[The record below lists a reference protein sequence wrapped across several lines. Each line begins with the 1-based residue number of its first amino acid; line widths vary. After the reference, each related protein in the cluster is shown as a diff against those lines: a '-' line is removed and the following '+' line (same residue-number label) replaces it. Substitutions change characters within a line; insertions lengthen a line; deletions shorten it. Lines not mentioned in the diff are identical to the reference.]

1 MICTL
6 YFKTSNKI
14 MSFTNYKTLSQVVQ
28 QFQLSYQE
36 ENFIQPITFEI
47 NDYIRAELQFNL
59 KELVVDSSEYALC
72 ENLIYPILREI
83 WKAYKNDFM
92 LWSHHPLESNGE
104 LSGTPDYLIA
114 KRSALGKIVFEHPY
128 FIVVEAKKDNFSE
141 GWGQCAAEL
150 VAIQKLNNNS
160 NQSLFGIVT
169 NAERWEFAKLQHSIF
184 TKNING
190 FQIENLDDLFSAINY
205 LFLESQKQ
213 LGKTEC

>member
-1 MICTL
+1 
-6 YFKTSNKI
+6 
-14 MSFTNYKTLSQVVQ
+14 MSFTSYKMLSQVVQ
-28 QFQLSYQE
+28 EFQLSYQE
-36 ENFIQPITFEI
+36 ENFIQPIAFEI
-47 NDYIRAELQFNL
+47 NDYIRGELQFNL
-59 KELVVDSSEYALC
+59 KELVIDSSEYALC
-72 ENLIYPILREI
+72 ENIIYPILREI
-83 WKAYKNDFM
+83 WKAYKSDFM

-128 FIVVEAKKDNFSE
+128 FIVIEAKKDNFSE

-160 NQSLFGIVT
+160 NQPLFGIVT
-169 NAERWEFAKLQHSIF
+169 NGERWEFAKLQHTIF

-213 LGKTEC
+213 LKE

>member
-1 MICTL
+1 
-6 YFKTSNKI
+6 

-28 QFQLSYQE
+28 EFQLSYQE
-36 ENFIQPITFEI
+36 QNFVEPITFEI

-72 ENLIYPILREI
+72 ENIIYPILREI
-83 WKAYKNDFM
+83 WKTYKNDFM

-150 VAIQKLNNNS
+150 VAIQKLNNNL
-160 NQSLFGIVT
+160 NQPLFGIVT
-169 NAERWEFAKLQHSIF
+169 NAERWEFAKLQYNTF

-213 LGKTEC
+213 LKE

>member
-1 MICTL
+1 
-6 YFKTSNKI
+6 
-14 MSFTNYKTLSQVVQ
+14 MSFISYKTLSQVVQ
-28 QFQLSYQE
+28 EFQLSYQE
-36 ENFIQPITFEI
+36 ENFIQPIAFEI
-47 NDYIRAELQFNL
+47 NDYIRGELQFNL
-59 KELVVDSSEYALC
+59 KELVIDSSEYALC
-72 ENLIYPILREI
+72 ENIIYPILREI

-114 KRSALGKIVFEHPY
+114 KRSVLGKIVFEHPY
-128 FIVVEAKKDNFSE
+128 FIVIEAKKDNFSE

-160 NQSLFGIVT
+160 HQPLFGIVT
-169 NAERWEFAKLQHSIF
+169 NGERWEFAKLQHTIF

-213 LGKTEC
+213 LKE

>member
-1 MICTL
+1 ML
-6 YFKTSNKI
+6 FTS
-14 MSFTNYKTLSQVVQ
+14 YKTLSQVVQ
-28 QFQLSYQE
+28 EFQLSYQE
-36 ENFIQPITFEI
+36 ENFIQPIAFEI
-47 NDYIRAELQFNL
+47 NDYIRGELQFNL
-59 KELVVDSSEYALC
+59 KELVIDSSEYALC
-72 ENLIYPILREI
+72 ENIIYPILREI

-128 FIVVEAKKDNFSE
+128 FIVIEAKKDNFSE

-160 NQSLFGIVT
+160 HQPLFGIVT
-169 NAERWEFAKLQHSIF
+169 NGERWEFAKLQHTIF

-213 LGKTEC
+213 LKE

>member
-1 MICTL
+1 
-6 YFKTSNKI
+6 
-14 MSFTNYKTLSQVVQ
+14 MSFTSYKTLSQVVQ
-28 QFQLSYQE
+28 EFQLSYQE
-36 ENFIQPITFEI
+36 ENFIQPIAFEI
-47 NDYIRAELQFNL
+47 NDYIRGELQFNL
-59 KELVVDSSEYALC
+59 KELVIDSSEYALC
-72 ENLIYPILREI
+72 ENIIYPILRDI

-114 KRSALGKIVFEHPY
+114 KRSVLGKIVFEHPY
-128 FIVVEAKKDNFSE
+128 FIVIEAKKDNFSE

-150 VAIQKLNNNS
+150 VAIQKLNNNLH
-160 NQSLFGIVT
+160 QPLFGIVT
-169 NAERWEFAKLQHSIF
+169 NAERWEFAKLQHTIF

-213 LGKTEC
+213 LKE

>member
-1 MICTL
+1 MP
-6 YFKTSNKI
+6 
-14 MSFTNYKTLSQVVQ
+14 FTTYKTLSQVVQ
-28 QFQLSYQE
+28 EFQLSYQE
-36 ENFIQPITFEI
+36 QNFVEPIAFKI

-72 ENLIYPILREI
+72 ENIIYPILREI

-128 FIVVEAKKDNFSE
+128 FIVIEAKKDNFSE

-160 NQSLFGIVT
+160 NQPLFGIVT
-169 NAERWEFAKLQHSIF
+169 NAERWEFAKLQHTIF
-184 TKNING
+184 TKNLNG

-213 LGKTEC
+213 LKE

>member
-1 MICTL
+1 
-6 YFKTSNKI
+6 
-14 MSFTNYKTLSQVVQ
+14 MSFTSYKTLSQVVQ
-28 QFQLSYQE
+28 EFQLSYQE
-36 ENFIQPITFEI
+36 QSFVQPIAFEI
-47 NDYIRAELQFNL
+47 NDYIRGELQFNL
-59 KELVVDSSEYALC
+59 KELVIDSSEYALC
-72 ENLIYPILREI
+72 ENIIYPILREI

-114 KRSALGKIVFEHPY
+114 KRSVLGKIVFEHPY
-128 FIVVEAKKDNFSE
+128 FIVIEAKKDNFSE

-160 NQSLFGIVT
+160 HQPLFGIVT
-169 NAERWEFAKLQHSIF
+169 NAERWEFAKLQHTIF

-213 LGKTEC
+213 LKE

>member
-1 MICTL
+1 
-6 YFKTSNKI
+6 
-14 MSFTNYKTLSQVVQ
+14 MSFTNYKTLSQVAQ
-28 QFQLSYQE
+28 EFQLSYQE
-36 ENFIQPITFEI
+36 QNFVEPITFKI

-72 ENLIYPILREI
+72 ENIIYPILREI
-83 WKAYKNDFM
+83 WKTYKNDFM

-128 FIVVEAKKDNFSE
+128 FIIVEAKKDNFSE

-150 VAIQKLNNNS
+150 VAIQKLNNNL

-190 FQIENLDDLFSAINY
+190 FHIENLDDLFSAINY

-213 LGKTEC
+213 LKE

>member
-1 MICTL
+1 
-6 YFKTSNKI
+6 
-14 MSFTNYKTLSQVVQ
+14 MSFTSYKTLSQVVQ
-28 QFQLSYQE
+28 EFQLSYQE
-36 ENFIQPITFEI
+36 ENFIQPIAFEI
-47 NDYIRAELQFNL
+47 NDYIRGELQFNL
-59 KELVVDSSEYALC
+59 KELVIDSSEYALC
-72 ENLIYPILREI
+72 ENIIYPILREI

-114 KRSALGKIVFEHPY
+114 KRSVLGKIVFEHPY
-128 FIVVEAKKDNFSE
+128 FIVIEAKKDNFSE

-160 NQSLFGIVT
+160 HQPLFGIVT
-169 NAERWEFAKLQHSIF
+169 NAERWEFAKLQHTIF

-213 LGKTEC
+213 LKE

>member
-1 MICTL
+1 VI
-6 YFKTSNKI
+6 
-14 MSFTNYKTLSQVVQ
+14 
-28 QFQLSYQE
+28 
-36 ENFIQPITFEI
+36 
-47 NDYIRAELQFNL
+47 
-59 KELVVDSSEYALC
+59 DSSEYALC
-72 ENLIYPILREI
+72 ENIIYPILREI

-114 KRSALGKIVFEHPY
+114 KRSVLGKIVFEHPY
-128 FIVVEAKKDNFSE
+128 FIVIEAKKDNFSE

-160 NQSLFGIVT
+160 KQPLFGIVT
-169 NAERWEFAKLQHSIF
+169 NAERWEFAKLQHTIF

-205 LFLESQKQ
+205 IFLESQKQ

>member
-1 MICTL
+1 
-6 YFKTSNKI
+6 
-14 MSFTNYKTLSQVVQ
+14 MSFTSYKTLSQVVQ
-28 QFQLSYQE
+28 EFQLSYQE
-36 ENFIQPITFEI
+36 ENFIQPIAFEI
-47 NDYIRAELQFNL
+47 NDYIRGELQFNL
-59 KELVVDSSEYALC
+59 KELVIDSSEYALC
-72 ENLIYPILREI
+72 ENIIYPILREI

-128 FIVVEAKKDNFSE
+128 FIVIEAKKDNFSE

-160 NQSLFGIVT
+160 HQPLFGIVT
-169 NAERWEFAKLQHSIF
+169 NAERWEFAKLQHTIF

-205 LFLESQKQ
+205 LFIESQKQ
-213 LGKTEC
+213 LKE

>member
-1 MICTL
+1 
-6 YFKTSNKI
+6 
-14 MSFTNYKTLSQVVQ
+14 MSFISYKTLSQVVQ
-28 QFQLSYQE
+28 EFQLSYQE
-36 ENFIQPITFEI
+36 ENFIQPIAFEI
-47 NDYIRAELQFNL
+47 NDYIRGELQFNL
-59 KELVVDSSEYALC
+59 KELVIDSSEYALC
-72 ENLIYPILREI
+72 ENIIYPILREI

-128 FIVVEAKKDNFSE
+128 FIVIEAKKDNFSE

-160 NQSLFGIVT
+160 HQPLFGIVT
-169 NAERWEFAKLQHSIF
+169 NGERWEFAKLQHTIF

-213 LGKTEC
+213 LKE